1 MEDVKNVVGYEGLYI
16 ITANGCLFNIKTN
29 RMVAKH
35 TNKENNYVQT
45 RLVDNNGMATYH
57 FVHRLVAEAF
67 IPNPNNLP
75 EVNHKNGIK
84 FDNRVENLEWVNRSE
99 NMLHCWRELHR
110 SHGKRVIGVSID
122 NENDVIE
129 FTSIKQ
135 AGEYCNVHNSAISRA
150 LRKGTISAGRRWYY
164 KSEYNMED

>member
-1 MEDVKNVVGYEGLYI
+1 MEDMKNVVGYEGLYV
-16 ITANGCLFNIKTN
+16 ITDDGRIFNITTNRIVGRTSVEDNYPRVNLRDANGMIKT
-29 RMVAKH
+29 
-35 TNKENNYVQT
+35 
-45 RLVDNNGMATYH
+45 H
-57 FVHRLVAEAF
+57 FIHRLIAEAF

-84 FDNRVENLEWVNRSE
+84 FDNRVENLEWVSHRD

-122 NENDVIE
+122 DEEDTVE

-150 LRKGTISAGRRWYY
+150 LRKGTVSAGRRWYY
-164 KSEYNMED
+164 KNNYNNMED